1 MVTRAD
7 PIHPYDQYLF
17 GLGWVIYV
25 NVTRNEEST
34 MSFTILTKRE
44 LVPTVHQMEI
54 AAPRVAKKAM
64 PGQFVILRIDEHGE
78 RIPLTI
84 ADFDVQ
90 TGTITLIFQEI
101 GKTTRQ
107 LASLAAGGS
116 IADVAGPLGNPSTIE
131 KFGTVVCVGGGVGI
145 APIFPIARALKSA
158 GNRVI
163 SIIGARSADILFW
176 EDRMDEASSELHITT
191 DDGTKGHHGFVTE
204 VVQNLLERGRHGGH
218 DERDEH
224 GEPDEHNGQIDRV
237 IAIGPP
243 VMMRAVAGVTKPFGV
258 STVVSL
264 NPIMVDGTGMCGACR
279 VLVGGETKFACVDG
293 PEFDAH
299 EVDFT
304 LLMSRLAMYLPEEKE
319 ALDCKA
325 VAELAAR
332 GQ

>member
-1 MVTRAD
+1 
-7 PIHPYDQYLF
+7 
-17 GLGWVIYV
+17 
-25 NVTRNEEST
+25 
-34 MSFTILTKRE
+34 MSFIILKKHE
-44 LVPTVHQMEI
+44 LAPTVHLMEI
-54 AAPRVAKKAM
+54 AASRVAKKAM
-64 PGQFVILRIDEHGE
+64 PGQFVILRINEHGE

-90 TGTITLIFQEI
+90 AGTITLIFQEI

-145 APIFPIARALKSA
+145 APIFPIARALSGA

-176 EDRMDEASSELHITT
+176 EDRMNEASSELHITT

-204 VVQNLLERGRHGGH
+204 VVQNLLEHG
-218 DERDEH
+218 EH
-224 GEPDEHNGQIDRV
+224 GEPGEPNGQIDRV

-258 STVVSL
+258 KTVVSL

-304 LLMSRLAMYLPEEKE
+304 LLMSRLAMYLPEEKV

-325 VAELAAR
+325 EAKLAAR
-332 GQ
+332 SQ

>member
-1 MVTRAD
+1 
-7 PIHPYDQYLF
+7 
-17 GLGWVIYV
+17 
-25 NVTRNEEST
+25 
-34 MSFTILTKRE
+34 MSFTILKKHE
-44 LVPTVHQMEI
+44 LVPTIHQMEI
-54 AAPRVAKKAM
+54 TAPRVAKKAM
-64 PGQFVILRIDEHGE
+64 PGQFVILRINERGE

-90 TGTITLIFQEI
+90 AGTITLIFQEI
-101 GKTTRQ
+101 GKTTCQ
-107 LASLAAGGS
+107 LASLAAGGL
-116 IADVAGPLGNPSTIE
+116 IADVTGPLGTPSTIG

-145 APIFPIARALKSA
+145 APIFPIARALLEA

-176 EDRMDEASSELHITT
+176 EERMDAASSELHITT

-204 VVQNLLERGRHGGH
+204 VVQNLLERGKQGAHS
-218 DERDEH
+218 EP
-224 GEPDEHNGQIDRV
+224 GEPDGHNGQIDRV

-258 STVVSL
+258 KTVVSL

-319 ALDCKA
+319 AIDCKA
-325 VAELAAR
+325 TAELAAGR
-332 GQ
+332 Q

>member
-1 MVTRAD
+1 
-7 PIHPYDQYLF
+7 
-17 GLGWVIYV
+17 
-25 NVTRNEEST
+25 
-34 MSFTILTKRE
+34 MSFTILQKRK
-44 LVPTVHQMEI
+44 LVPTLHQMEI
-54 AAPRVAKKAM
+54 NAPRVARKAM
-64 PGQFVILRIDEHGE
+64 PGQFVILRIDEYGE

-84 ADFDVQ
+84 ADFDAQ
-90 TGTITLIFQEI
+90 AGTITLIFQEI

-107 LASLAAGGS
+107 LASLAAGDS
-116 IADVAGPLGNPSTIE
+116 IADVAGPLGNPSAIE

-163 SIIGARSADILFW
+163 SVIGARSADILFW
-176 EDRMDEASSELHITT
+176 EDRMNEASSELYITT
-191 DDGTKGHHGFVTE
+191 DDGTKGHHGFVTD
-204 VVQNLLERGRHGGH
+204 VVQNLLEHGEH
-218 DERDEH
+218 DEH
-224 GEPDEHNGQIDRV
+224 GERAIDRV

-258 STVVSL
+258 RTVVSL

-279 VLVGGETKFACVDG
+279 VLVGGVTKFACVDG

-319 ALDCKA
+319 ALDCDLRSSVGEA
-325 VAELAAR
+325 AAEPTV
-332 GQ
+332 